1 MKLFRKWMA
10 MLAAV
15 LTVCALAT
23 PVLAT
28 GEQGNASAA
37 TESGEAEQNNNETGY
52 TEVEEIVYAVTA
64 VNIRSGPSIY
74 HTHLGVLPFGAPI
87 RRIAIGDNGWSKV
100 VFKDQIAY
108 IYSDCLS
115 TTRPAGYTSHLDDA
129 ELKRQIAIA
138 NGLNRLD
145 YTTESWQK
153 IIDALDDACYALGEN
168 NQIGADVATER
179 LQNAIADL
187 VRMDYAPLEAAL
199 SAVEDLAE
207 SDPQHIL
214 WVKLLDAT
222 GKGTELLTS
231 GDQAAVDAA
240 VAEIHDLLAQLK
252 AVIEEKATPEVVEK
266 EVLVE
271 VLPSGDYCNIPKH
284 RTWPVLFFASLA
296 VNVILVAVIV
306 AYVSRKKRNQRDDT
320 PLVDYDIYDD
330 TL

>member
-10 MLAAV
+10 MLAVV
-15 LTVCALAT
+15 LTLCTLAT

-28 GEQGNASAA
+28 GEQGNDSA
-37 TESGEAEQNNNETGY
+37 TTGSGENNNEPGY
-52 TEVEEIVYAVTA
+52 TEVDEIVYAVTS
-64 VNIRSGPSIY
+64 VNIRTGPSIY
-74 HTHLGVLPFGAPI
+74 HTQLGVLPFGAPI
-87 RRIAIGDNGWSKV
+87 RRTAIGDNGWSKV
-100 VFKDQIAY
+100 VFNDGIAY

-138 NGLNRLD
+138 NGLNRME
-145 YTTESWQK
+145 YTTESWK
-153 IIDALDDACYALGEN
+153 KLIDALDSACYALTEN
-168 NQIGADVATER
+168 NQIDADIATER
-179 LQNAIADL
+179 LQNAIAGL

-207 SDPQHIL
+207 SNPQHLL

-231 GDQAAVDAA
+231 GDQEAVDAA
-240 VAEIHDLLAQLK
+240 VAEINDLLAQLK
-252 AVIEEKATPEVVEK
+252 AIIEEKAPPEVVEK

-271 VLPSGDYCNIPKH
+271 VLPTGDYCNIPKH
-284 RTWPVLFFASLA
+284 RIWPVLFFASLA

>member
-10 MLAAV
+10 MLAVV
-15 LTVCALAT
+15 LTLCALAT

-28 GEQGNASAA
+28 GEQGNDSAA
-37 TESGEAEQNNNETGY
+37 TGSGENNNEPGY
-52 TEVEEIVYAVTA
+52 TEVDEIVYAVTS
-64 VNIRSGPSIY
+64 VNIRTGPSIY
-74 HTHLGVLPFGAPI
+74 HTQLGVLPFGAPI
-87 RRIAIGDNGWSKV
+87 RRTAIGDNGWSKV
-100 VFKDQIAY
+100 VFNDGIAY

-138 NGLNRLD
+138 NGLNRME
-145 YTTESWQK
+145 YTTESWK
-153 IIDALDDACYALGEN
+153 KLIDALDSACYALTEN
-168 NQIGADVATER
+168 NQIDADIATER
-179 LQNAIADL
+179 LQNAIAGL

-207 SDPQHIL
+207 SNPQHLL

-231 GDQAAVDAA
+231 GDQEAVDAA
-240 VAEIHDLLAQLK
+240 VAEINDLLAQLK
-252 AVIEEKATPEVVEK
+252 TIIEEKAPPEVVEK
-266 EVLVE
+266 EVLIE
-271 VLPSGDYCNIPKH
+271 VLPTGDYCNIPKH
-284 RTWPVLFFASLA
+284 RIWPVLFFASLA

>member
-10 MLAAV
+10 MLAVV
-15 LTVCALAT
+15 LTLCALAT

-28 GEQGNASAA
+28 GEQGNDSD
-37 TESGEAEQNNNETGY
+37 TTGSGENNNEPGY
-52 TEVEEIVYAVTA
+52 TEVDEIVYAVTS
-64 VNIRSGPSIY
+64 VNIRTGPSIY
-74 HTHLGVLPFGAPI
+74 HTQLGVLPFGAPI
-87 RRIAIGDNGWSKV
+87 RRTAIGDNGWSKV
-100 VFKDQIAY
+100 VFNDGIAY

-138 NGLNRLD
+138 NGLNRMD
-145 YTTESWQK
+145 YTTESWK
-153 IIDALDDACYALGEN
+153 KLIDALDSACYALTEN
-168 NQIGADVATER
+168 NQIDADIATER
-179 LQNAIADL
+179 LQNAIAGL

-207 SDPQHIL
+207 SNPQHLL

-231 GDQAAVDAA
+231 GDQEAVDAA
-240 VAEIHDLLAQLK
+240 VAEINDLLAQLK
-252 AVIEEKATPEVVEK
+252 AIIEEKAPPEVVEK

-271 VLPSGDYCNIPKH
+271 VLPTGDYCNIPKH
-284 RTWPVLFFASLA
+284 RIWPVLFFASLA